1 MQKVGETME
10 TSNEAGSEGTHGGHA
25 EIFIDQSRH
34 RSTNPT
40 TGEALYRLG
49 AVVAGLELYREVR
62 GDRED
67 QPIPNG
73 PETVH
78 LTEFEHFHSGPP
90 KEVKIIVNARKKE
103 VPGPKIVF
111 DEVVALA
118 FNPVPSGP
126 NIVIT
131 VTYRHGPQ
139 QNREGV
145 LSKGESIWIKNEM
158 VFYVKATDR
167 S

>member
-1 MQKVGETME
+1 MENHEQKEHH
-10 TSNEAGSEGTHGGHA
+10 EGHRGHV
-25 EIFIDQSRH
+25 EIFIDQKRRESP
-34 RSTNPT
+34 NPT

-49 AVVAGLELYREVR
+49 EVAAGFELYREVH

-67 QPIPNG
+67 QSIPNG
-73 PETVH
+73 PEHIH

-90 KEVKIIVNARKKE
+90 VPKKFTIIVNARKKE
-103 VPGPKIVF
+103 VATKKLTF

-131 VTYRHGPQ
+131 VTYRHGPHE
-139 QNREGV
+139 NPEGV
-145 LSKGESIWIKNEM
+145 LAKGESVWIKNGM
-158 VFYVKATDR
+158 VFNVKATDR